1 MAESVALRI
10 EDSLD
15 ELELLEKSEL
25 CTRTEIRVLKI
36 KREQFEFKMARHKKS
51 KEDILKYIDYLMHT
65 IMLMRARKMQKELS
79 LKKCPIQKLIAKRV
93 KMLFDDAIKR
103 YPADLKIWISYIK
116 ICEQIRFF
124 STGSQVVQKMLTVHG
139 DKPSVFKMAADWERL
154 TRKNVDKARI
164 HLQSGLHIHSDSPML
179 YLELF
184 RLELA
189 YIDQKVNKQQDNRT
203 GPDPDDPI
211 YQLLDVVY
219 DSAITNINSLQ
230 FMLELLECTVPYEF
244 TVNIQNKI
252 VSDMQTKFPNEEATW
267 DTVAK
272 MALRA
277 YPKEKSTA
285 KERYR

>member
-65 IMLMRARKMQKELS
+65 IMLMRARKM
-79 LKKCPIQKLIAKRV
+79 
-93 KMLFDDAIKR
+93 
-103 YPADLKIWISYIK
+103 
-116 ICEQIRFF
+116 RFF